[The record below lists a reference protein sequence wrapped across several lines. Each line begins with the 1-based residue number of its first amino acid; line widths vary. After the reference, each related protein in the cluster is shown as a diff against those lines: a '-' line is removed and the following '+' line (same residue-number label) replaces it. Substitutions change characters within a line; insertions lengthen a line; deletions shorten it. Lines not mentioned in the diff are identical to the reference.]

1 MRITFNVRAARER
14 AELSQ
19 SELAKK
25 SGLSLRQVKA
35 IESGETQESYPHTVA
50 ALREALHPEKE
61 SVEAT
66 YGLEQLLTLRA
77 LERHCDEYGEWAAS
91 LIRLVPDYDTIYKQ
105 NGKFVCE
112 LVEDFIEA
120 RRAAAEAGF
129 EPYVTAP
136 EIWDSLLEGVVAE
149 LKVKGMAAEMVGRHE
164 IDLETAEGTKLRL
177 GTTTG
182 EDIDVEIPGDLKM
195 LAWELNTLENAS
207 AVAELIREQMAKM
220 GVATPEA

>member
-1 MRITFNVRAARER
+1 MRIAFNVKAARER
-14 AELSQ
+14 VGLSQ

-25 SGLSLRQVKA
+25 SGLSVRQIKA
-35 IESGETQESYPHTVA
+35 IESGEAQESYPHTVV
-50 ALREALHPEKE
+50 ALREVLHPEKE

-112 LVEDFIEA
+112 LVGDFIEA
-120 RRAAAEAGF
+120 RLAVQEAGF
-129 EPYVTAP
+129 EPYVTGP

-149 LKVKGMAAEMVGRHE
+149 LKAKGMNAEMVGRYE
-164 IDLETAEGTKLRL
+164 IDLETAEGIKVRL

-182 EDIDVEIPGDLKM
+182 EDIEVEIPGDLKR
-195 LAWELNTLENAS
+195 LAWELSTLESAG
-207 AVAELIREQMAKM
+207 AVASLICEQVAKM
-220 GVATPEA
+220 GVAILEA